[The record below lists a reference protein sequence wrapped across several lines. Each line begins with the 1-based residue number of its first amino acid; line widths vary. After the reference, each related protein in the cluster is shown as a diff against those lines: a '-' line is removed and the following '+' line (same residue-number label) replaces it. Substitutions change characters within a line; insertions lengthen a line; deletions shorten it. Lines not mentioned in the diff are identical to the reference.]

1 MFLLQIANE
10 EVAKPETIIAVQDFI
25 IRFGGRFIIDI
36 LSIYFL
42 IRFVYFKIYKHRELF
57 FTYFIFNIIIF
68 LMCFFLNKVKISMGA
83 AFGLFAVF
91 GMLRYR
97 TEEFSVKDMT
107 YLFLVISIGLM
118 TAVIKLED
126 IEYYYEFIFIG
137 CLNAF
142 VILLTYLLESNLLLK
157 KEVAKQIIYEN
168 IELIKPEKRSELLL
182 DLENRIGVKVNRISI
197 SKIDFLR
204 DVAFIKIYYFEE

>member
-1 MFLLQIANE
+1 MFLLQVANE
-10 EVAKPETIIAVQDFI
+10 EVVKPETFVAVKDFI
-25 IRFGGRFIIDI
+25 TRFGGRFIIDFI
-36 LSIYFL
+36 SIYFL
-42 IRFVYFKIYKHRELF
+42 IRVVYFKIYKHRELF
-57 FTYFIFNIIIF
+57 FTYFIFNLIIF

-137 CLNAF
+137 ALNAF
-142 VILLTYLLESNLLLK
+142 VIILTYILESNLLMK

-168 IELIKPEKRSELLL
+168 IELIKPGNRAELLL
-182 DLENRIGVKVNRISI
+182 DLETRLGVKVNRISI
-197 SKIDFLR
+197 TKVDFLR
-204 DVAFIKIYYFEE
+204 DVAFIKIYYYEE